1 MNFKKFVI
9 AYQRD
14 QFIGLINVFFS
25 KIGLTF
31 RIKNS
36 IQKRVILLEQELKKI
51 SQKIVMNGYY
61 SGMKLA
67 ENYKWNEYDYCSKV
81 LGLYEKEVQQKLAEF
96 TFDNFIN
103 LGCAEGYH
111 LLGQIFSNKKKKSIG
126 FEINDS
132 FIQVLKKSANEN
144 CISDRLQL
152 FGKAENNFVDF
163 LVKNKIDLNKSC
175 FLIDIEGYEF
185 SILNKA
191 NLNKLKKSRLII
203 EFHPTK
209 DEKKNIE
216 FLASLRSY
224 FNLEI
229 LKTSERDL
237 SVYNKLKNFSDIDRW
252 LMVSENRPN
261 LMNWIVCT
269 PK

>member
-1 MNFKKFVI
+1 MNFKKFII

-14 QFIGLINVFFS
+14 QHIGLINVFFS
-25 KIGLTF
+25 KVGLNF

-36 IQKRVILLEQELKKI
+36 IQKRIKLLEKELKII
-51 SQKIVMNGYY
+51 SKKIVMNGCY
-61 SGMKLA
+61 SGMKLT
-67 ENYKWNEYDYCSKV
+67 ENYKWNDYDYCSKV

-96 TFDNFIN
+96 TSDYFVN

-111 LLGQIFSNKKKKSIG
+111 LLGQIFSKKKKISIG
-126 FEINDS
+126 FESNNS
-132 FIQVLKKSANEN
+132 FIEVLKKSADEN
-144 CISDRLQL
+144 CISERLQL
-152 FGKAENNFVDF
+152 FGKADDNFVDF
-163 LVKNKIDLNKSC
+163 LIKKKIDLNNSC
-175 FLIDIEGYEF
+175 FLIDIEGDEF
-185 SILNKA
+185 SILNKE
-191 NLNKLKKSRLII
+191 NLDKLKKSRLII

-209 DEKKNIE
+209 DEKKNVE
-216 FLASLRSY
+216 FLTSLRFY

-261 LMNWIVCT
+261 LMNWIVCI